1 MPELSVGPEKDP
13 SATPTPLVPTGRY
26 GPARTRTSPVVLR
39 LVVGVVAVVV
49 LAAVAWMAFGQ
60 QGNDIRG
67 RDVGY
72 SVKSPEVVEITF
84 DVAKPRDATVVCTL
98 EALNSSYAQVGSR
111 EVTIGPSTVG
121 EARFTT
127 EIATSEEAVTAVVES
142 CRSVP

>member
-1 MPELSVGPEKDP
+1 MPELPVGPENDP
-13 SATPTPLVPTGRY
+13 SAAPTPLVPPGRY
-26 GPARTRTSPVVLR
+26 GPARTRMSPGVLR
-39 LVVGVVAVVV
+39 LLVGVVAVVV

-60 QGNDIRG
+60 QGNDVRG

-111 EVTIGPSTVG
+111 EVTIGPSEVG

-142 CRSVP
+142 CRSVQ

>member
-1 MPELSVGPEKDP
+1 M
-13 SATPTPLVPTGRY
+13 
-26 GPARTRTSPVVLR
+26 SPGVLR

-60 QGNDIRG
+60 QGNDVRG

-111 EVTIGPSTVG
+111 EVTIGPSEVG